1 MAHAGSDPTVA
12 CAGSPADRFARRE
25 PTPRR
30 RSPIPLSLS
39 VRGIH
44 RFAIRASRPR
54 ERVRNGA
61 RVVRP

>member
-12 CAGSPADRFARRE
+12 CAARSADPHARRD

-44 RFAIRASRPR
+44 RFAIRAGRPR